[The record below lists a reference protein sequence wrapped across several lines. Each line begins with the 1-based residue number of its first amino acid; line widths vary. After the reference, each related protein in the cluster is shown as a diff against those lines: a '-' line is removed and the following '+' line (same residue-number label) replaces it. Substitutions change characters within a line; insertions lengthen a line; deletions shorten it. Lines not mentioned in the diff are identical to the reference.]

1 MPRSTTIFIEEF
13 LAHRRQVSNHSH
25 ADIILRSRNFHEFR
39 VPTVYV
45 IDSSPVLAELIR
57 TRSCPS
63 VSDTAVPTGELEAV
77 TSLPVVQLS
86 DCSGILSSLLGFII
100 PVPSNLPPTVEDI
113 MELLSTGPKVRNG
126 RRSNAH
132 QK

>member
-1 MPRSTTIFIEEF
+1 M
-13 LAHRRQVSNHSH
+13 
-25 ADIILRSRNFHEFR
+25 
-39 VPTVYV
+39 
-45 IDSSPVLAELIR
+45 
-57 TRSCPS
+57 
-63 VSDTAVPTGELEAV
+63 SDTAPTGELEAV

-100 PVPSNLPPTVEDI
+100 PVPSNLPSTVEDI

-132 QK
+132 QR